1 MARAWLSPVVPL
13 AHAVVEP
20 LAVVV
25 EAAHAFVAG
34 AAVLGT
40 STPAVG
46 RGHSTVAG
54 FSRLLLP
61 GLAWGLPVPR
71 LERVTHPR
79 LSGERSAS
87 KGSTRA
93 LWRGALW
100 GGAPGG
106 SSASEETGWG
116 WGRGREVYPAAGGG
130 VGGVILSRSGTVHP
144 GDGGVKRKR
153 SFLSKQ
159 GPPLPGQGAEES
171 KAAGP
176 RACVALPDIAI
187 F

>member
-1 MARAWLSPVVPL
+1 MARACLSPVVPL

-61 GLAWGLPVPR
+61 GLAGGLPVPR

-100 GGAPGG
+100 GGHP
-106 SSASEETGWG
+106 EE
-116 WGRGREVYPAAGGG
+116 AALLKRRGGG
-130 VGGVILSRSGTVHP
+130 
-144 GDGGVKRKR
+144 GDGRCTQR
-153 SFLSKQ
+153 R
-159 GPPLPGQGAEES
+159 EE
-171 KAAGP
+171 
-176 RACVALPDIAI
+176 V
-187 F
+187 